1 MNIFKKI
8 FKRKK
13 VKEEKK
19 PEQESWYN
27 DSQDQANGTAM
38 PEENVYGNGNTYDMG
53 VAKGIFLQ

>member
-1 MNIFKKI
+1 MCILKKI

-13 VKEEKK
+13 KQEKK
-19 PEQESWYN
+19 FEQESWYN
-27 DSQDQANGTAM
+27 NSQEQANGTAM